1 LGDGRVVLIL
11 DGPAIYR
18 LAENIGTKAKLPPMP
33 VAA

>member
-1 LGDGRVVLIL
+1 VVLIL

-18 LAENIGTKAKLPPMP
+18 LAENIGPKAKLPALP